1 MKQTAV
7 SSPRKNQIPQFLGA
21 GQVSNS
27 VYLCSQ
33 TMMYSI
39 IKSVES
45 LLRNG
50 LAFDTAGDLFVA
62 NSASSLGPGQ
72 GSITKITPGGVQT
85 NFASGLS
92 TPDGLAFN
100 SAGDLFEADNATGNI
115 YEFTP
120 GGARSTFASGLV
132 YPTGLTFNSAGVL
145 FVRNGHSIIEVTPT
159 GAQSTV
165 ATGFGTAEG
174 LAFQPEP
181 DLAAIVTNGVFQV
194 TVSMPSPYYSTIVQA
209 STDLV
214 IR

>member
-1 MKQTAV
+1 M
-7 SSPRKNQIPQFLGA
+7 
-21 GQVSNS
+21 S
-27 VYLCSQ
+27 V
-33 TMMYSI
+33 MP
-39 IKSVES
+39 E
-45 LLRNG
+45 
-50 LAFDTAGDLFVA
+50 
-62 NSASSLGPGQ
+62 PGQ

-132 YPTGLTFNSAGVL
+132 YPTGLTFNSAGDL

-174 LAFQPEP
+174 LAFQPVP

-214 IR
+214 NWVNIYTNTPPFTFAESSTVTGPHFYRALLGQ